1 MNVNIAEWV
10 QGNTG
15 KGELIHGYVE
25 SVDSEKGILKVH
37 VVASDNE
44 EAVGTAVYM
53 LSSWVKALQD
63 TSIKEEQQ
71 LRMLIDLALET
82 DDEAWFM
89 ELTGQLKGLRKTA
102 AAPDRGINKNPRLS
116 RIFGLK

>member
-15 KGELIHGYVE
+15 KGELIHGFVE
-25 SVDSEKGILKVH
+25 SVDLEKGIVKVH

-53 LSSWVKALQD
+53 LSSWVKALKD
-63 TSIKEEQQ
+63 TSVKEEQQ

-89 ELTGQLKGLRKTA
+89 ELTGQLKSLGRTASAPERGLEA
-102 AAPDRGINKNPRLS
+102 NPRIA